1 MNPDRINA
9 QEHTRLEEYI
19 KRNIEAQGRRT
30 GQRIDVHAFVL
41 KVRALAP
48 DMKCP
53 VCSRQ
58 MLIDG
63 KAPTK
68 HKLHIEHLLPISKG
82 GSSRIENLFPLCG
95 DCNMSKG
102 DKDIKDW
109 YFGARVVLI
118 NNAHHGYEV
127 SEQPPKL
134 VRQRDIKPGQY
145 WTPLWPGSRPGD
157 KPWMI
162 YKRIEPVTVGGRSYN
177 TISFGHEDPPFE
189 RLVVYEN
196 EDYAQD
202 YEQEIVQKR
211 YWPTDDTPEG
221 RKVPFGELKPGDT
234 FGSDYP
240 SNDYTKLSKHVF
252 NWHNAKR
259 YRSKKE
265 NFDEDA
271 LVYVSL

>member
-1 MNPDRINA
+1 MNPDRMNA
-9 QEHTRLEEYI
+9 QDYTRLEEHI
-19 KRNIEAQGRRT
+19 KRNIEAQGRRA

-48 DMKCP
+48 DMRCP
-53 VCSRQ
+53 VCGRQ
-58 MLIDG
+58 MLIDS

-68 HKLHIEHLLPISKG
+68 HKLHIEHLLPISNG

-109 YFGARVVLI
+109 YFGARVALI

-127 SEQPPKL
+127 SEQPPIL

-145 WTPLWPGSRPGD
+145 WSVPSDSENPRL
-157 KPWMI
+157 I
-162 YKRIEPVTVGGRSYN
+162 YKRIESVTVGGRSYD
-177 TISFGHEDPPFE
+177 TIFFNVSEQ
-189 RLVVYEN
+189 LVMYGN

-202 YEQEIVQKR
+202 YEREIVQKR
-211 YWPTDDTPEG
+211 YRPTVDTPTHIQ
-221 RKVPFGELKPGDT
+221 VAFGELKPGDT
-234 FGSDYP
+234 FMRYGVC
-240 SNDYTKLSKHVF
+240 NDNYTKLRKHVF

-259 YRSKKE
+259 HHWAADRKE
-265 NFDEDA
+265 NLDGYA
-271 LVYVSL
+271 LVYIPI